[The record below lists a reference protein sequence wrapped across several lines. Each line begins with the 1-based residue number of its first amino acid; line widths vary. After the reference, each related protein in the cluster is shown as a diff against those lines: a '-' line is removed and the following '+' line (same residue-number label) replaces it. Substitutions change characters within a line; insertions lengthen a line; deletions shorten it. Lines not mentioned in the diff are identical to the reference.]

1 MNYQAIR
8 AAIENPL
15 LSAFGALVPAVP
27 VYFDNITAV
36 PPNTTTEYVRVN
48 ITFGI
53 TNEPTLTSS
62 VDNARGA
69 LIIRIFTEKGRG
81 PARNQ
86 VLLTT
91 AVNVLET
98 LNNTA
103 KTNSGTFMR
112 LGEINGPT
120 FSSTEES
127 PHFVGRIDTSWVR
140 QSLPEDCCYS
150 VISRAVP
157 APLSIPLVSPYGHHC
172 SVRHVRRSVLQ
183 TRWHHR
189 HLR

>member
-8 AAIENPL
+8 AAVENPL
-15 LSAFGALVPAVP
+15 LAAFGALVPAVP

-48 ITFGI
+48 VTFGI

-69 LIIRIFTEKGRG
+69 IIIRIFTEKGRG

-86 VLLTT
+86 TLLTT

-98 LNNTA
+98 LNNTG
-103 KTNSGTFMR
+103 KTSTGVFFR
-112 LGEINGPT
+112 VGGINGPT

-127 PHFVGRIDTSWVR
+127 PHFVGRIDTSYVAT
-140 QSLPEDCCYS
+140 
-150 VISRAVP
+150 V
-157 APLSIPLVSPYGHHC
+157 LS
-172 SVRHVRRSVLQ
+172 
-183 TRWHHR
+183 
-189 HLR
+189 

>member
-1 MNYQAIR
+1 MNYQALR
-8 AAIENPL
+8 AEIENPL
-15 LSAFGALVPAVP
+15 LAIFSNLNPAVP

-86 VLLTT
+86 NLITT

-98 LNNTA
+98 LNDTP
-103 KTNSGTFMR
+103 KPSVGTHVR
-112 LGEINGPT
+112 IGEITGPT
-120 FSSTEES
+120 FSTTEDS
-127 PHFVGRIDTSWVR
+127 PHFVGRI
-140 QSLPEDCCYS
+140 E
-150 VISRAVP
+150 
-157 APLSIPLVSPYGHHC
+157 APWRGTVVTNDQVYEFG
-172 SVRHVRRSVLQ
+172 VYETNVFV
-183 TRWHHR
+183 
-189 HLR
+189 

>member
-8 AAIENPL
+8 ASMENPL
-15 LSAFGALVPAVP
+15 LTAFNNLSPAVP

-48 ITFGI
+48 ITFGL

-69 LIIRIFTEKGRG
+69 LVIRLFTEKGRG

-86 VLLTT
+86 ELVTT

-98 LNNTA
+98 INDTS
-103 KTNSGTFMR
+103 KTTTGVFVKV
-112 LGEINGPT
+112 GDINGPS
-120 FSSTEES
+120 FSVTDTS
-127 PHFVGRIDTSWVR
+127 PHFVGRIDTGYV
-140 QSLPEDCCYS
+140 
-150 VISRAVP
+150 AT
-157 APLSIPLVSPYGHHC
+157 
-172 SVRHVRRSVLQ
+172 VL
-183 TRWHHR
+183 T
-189 HLR
+189 

>member
-8 AAIENPL
+8 ASMENPL
-15 LSAFGALVPAVP
+15 LTAFNNLSPAVP

-48 ITFGI
+48 ITFGL

-69 LIIRIFTEKGRG
+69 LVIRLFTEKGRG

-86 VLLTT
+86 ELVTT

-98 LNNTA
+98 INDTA
-103 KTNSGTFMR
+103 KTTTGVFVKV
-112 LGEINGPT
+112 GEINGPS
-120 FSSTEES
+120 FSATDAS
-127 PHFVGRIDTSWVR
+127 PHFVGRIDTGYVAT
-140 QSLPEDCCYS
+140 
-150 VISRAVP
+150 V
-157 APLSIPLVSPYGHHC
+157 LS
-172 SVRHVRRSVLQ
+172 
-183 TRWHHR
+183 
-189 HLR
+189 

>member
-8 AAIENPL
+8 AAVENPL
-15 LSAFGALVPAVP
+15 LSAFSGLSPAVP

-48 ITFGI
+48 VTFGI
-53 TNEPTLTSS
+53 TNEPTLSSS

-69 LIIRIFTEKGRG
+69 IVIRVFTEKGKG

-86 VLLTT
+86 TLLTT

-103 KTNSGTFMR
+103 KTTTGVFFR
-112 LGEINGPT
+112 VGEINGPS
-120 FSSTEES
+120 FSATETA
-127 PHFVGRIDTSWVR
+127 PHFVGRIDASYVATV
-140 QSLPEDCCYS
+140 
-150 VISRAVP
+150 
-157 APLSIPLVSPYGHHC
+157 LS
-172 SVRHVRRSVLQ
+172 
-183 TRWHHR
+183 
-189 HLR
+189 

>member
-8 AAIENPL
+8 ASMENPL
-15 LSAFGALVPAVP
+15 LTAFNNLSPAVP

-48 ITFGI
+48 ITFGL

-69 LIIRIFTEKGRG
+69 LVIRLFTEKGRG

-86 VLLTT
+86 ELVTT

-98 LNNTA
+98 INTTS
-103 KTNSGTFMR
+103 KTTTGVFVKV
-112 LGEINGPT
+112 GEINGPS
-120 FSSTEES
+120 FSATDES
-127 PHFVGRIDTSWVR
+127 PHFVGRIDTGYV
-140 QSLPEDCCYS
+140 
-150 VISRAVP
+150 AT
-157 APLSIPLVSPYGHHC
+157 
-172 SVRHVRRSVLQ
+172 VL
-183 TRWHHR
+183 T
-189 HLR
+189 

>member
-8 AAIENPL
+8 ASMETPL
-15 LSAFGALVPAVP
+15 LAAFNALTPTVP

-36 PPNTTTEYVRVN
+36 PPNTTTEYVRIN

-69 LIIRIFTEKGRG
+69 LVIRVFTEKGRG

-86 VLLTT
+86 ELITT

-98 LNNTA
+98 INSTA
-103 KTNSGTFMR
+103 KTSTGVYVKV
-112 LGEINGPT
+112 GEINGPT
-120 FSSTEES
+120 FSATEES
-127 PHFVGRIDTSWVR
+127 PHFMGRIDTG
-140 QSLPEDCCYS
+140 YT
-150 VISRAVP
+150 AT
-157 APLSIPLVSPYGHHC
+157 
-172 SVRHVRRSVLQ
+172 VL
-183 TRWHHR
+183 
-189 HLR
+189 

>member
-8 AAIENPL
+8 ASMENPL
-15 LSAFGALVPAVP
+15 LTAFNNLSPAVP
-27 VYFDNITAV
+27 VFFDNITAV

-69 LIIRIFTEKGRG
+69 LVIRLFTEKGRG

-86 VLLTT
+86 ELVTT

-98 LNNTA
+98 INSTS
-103 KTNSGTFMR
+103 KTTTGVFVKV
-112 LGEINGPT
+112 GEINGPT
-120 FSSTEES
+120 FSATDES
-127 PHFVGRIDTSWVR
+127 PHFVGRIYTGYVAT
-140 QSLPEDCCYS
+140 
-150 VISRAVP
+150 V
-157 APLSIPLVSPYGHHC
+157 LS
-172 SVRHVRRSVLQ
+172 
-183 TRWHHR
+183 
-189 HLR
+189 

>member
-8 AAIENPL
+8 ASMENPL
-15 LSAFGALVPAVP
+15 LTAFNNLSPAVP

-48 ITFGI
+48 ITFGL

-69 LIIRIFTEKGRG
+69 LVIRLFTEKGRG

-86 VLLTT
+86 ELVTT

-98 LNNTA
+98 INDTA
-103 KTNSGTFMR
+103 KATTGVFVK

-120 FSSTEES
+120 FSATEES
-127 PHFVGRIDTSWVR
+127 PHFMGRIDTGYV
-140 QSLPEDCCYS
+140 
-150 VISRAVP
+150 AT
-157 APLSIPLVSPYGHHC
+157 
-172 SVRHVRRSVLQ
+172 VL
-183 TRWHHR
+183 T
-189 HLR
+189 

>member
-1 MNYQAIR
+1 MNYQSIR
-8 AAIENPL
+8 ASIENPL
-15 LSAFGALVPAVP
+15 LTAFGALVPAVP
-27 VYFDNITAV
+27 IYFDNITAV

-98 LNNTA
+98 LNNSA
-103 KTNSGTFMR
+103 KASTGTFMR

-127 PHFVGRIDTSWVR
+127 PHFVGRIDTSWVAT
-140 QSLPEDCCYS
+140 
-150 VISRAVP
+150 V
-157 APLSIPLVSPYGHHC
+157 LS
-172 SVRHVRRSVLQ
+172 
-183 TRWHHR
+183 
-189 HLR
+189 